1 MDMQMNDELDLIIAL
16 VGKDCGQDDIDD
28 FDGIDTSE
36 VTFSKR
42 FYRRKA
48 RILKRYRRKPCHLRF
63 RKGCVRVAIALLV
76 LMAVG
81 FTTIMALP
89 LFRNAVFE
97 AAVEWYE
104 RYLAVRY
111 ETFDDA
117 EPSEPL
123 KPILPDEIIEFRK
136 PMLLPQGVTEKVV
149 HHSINIFCIDYY
161 RNGELVGTFNQ
172 TLLVGNE
179 RYVDNL
185 SAIVDTV
192 DINGNEGIVVQHTE
206 ILETTIVWDD
216 DQYIYQIDAT
226 ALDMDELVA
235 LCRSVP

>member
-136 PMLLPQGVTEKVV
+136 PMLVPQGVTEKVV
-149 HHSINIFCIDYY
+149 LQCNTAFYIDYY
-161 RNGELVGTFNQ
+161 RDGKLIATFNQ
-172 TLLVGNE
+172 TLLMENE
-179 RYVDNL
+179 KYVDNL
-185 SAIVDTV
+185 SATIDIV
-192 DINGNEGIVVQHTE
+192 DINGNEGIIIPHIGFSEVIV
-206 ILETTIVWDD
+206 VWDD
-216 DQYIYQIDAT
+216 GQYIYQVEAS
-226 ALDMDELVA
+226 ALDMDELIA